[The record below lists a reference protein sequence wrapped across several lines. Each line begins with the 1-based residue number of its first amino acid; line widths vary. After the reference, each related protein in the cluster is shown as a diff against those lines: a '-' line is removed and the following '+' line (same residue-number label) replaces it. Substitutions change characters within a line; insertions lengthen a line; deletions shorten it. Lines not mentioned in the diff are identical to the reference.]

1 MSGLTKEK
9 ILTLIPQERP
19 MRFVDEILELDEEH
33 ILGVYTWK
41 KEDAVEYS
49 GGVWRI
55 PAAKLIEMAAQIGSV
70 AWCIYHMRKNVS
82 AAEIENLVGFFTEIR
97 HCEYKNIVYPG
108 DRVLCLA
115 SFGDEG
121 YFRANKLVSQV
132 EMQFDGGS
140 KDGMEVFFGL
150 VAGMWVPK
158 NRAP

>member
-1 MSGLTKEK
+1 MSTLENEAV
-9 ILTLIPQERP
+9 LSLIPQQRP

-33 ILGVYTWK
+33 ILGSYTWK
-41 KEDAVEYS
+41 KEDCEGYLS
-49 GGVWRI
+49 GTQIV
-55 PAAKLIEMAAQIGSV
+55 PPFKLVEMAAQIGSV